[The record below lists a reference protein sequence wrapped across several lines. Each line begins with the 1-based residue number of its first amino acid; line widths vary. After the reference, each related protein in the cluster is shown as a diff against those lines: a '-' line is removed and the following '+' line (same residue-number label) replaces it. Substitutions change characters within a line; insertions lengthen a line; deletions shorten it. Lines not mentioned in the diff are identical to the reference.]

1 MLCASSHEF
10 TPKRRIN
17 KHQVSCFSGNEKG
30 IALVLILWVL
40 ALLSAIVGEF
50 CYAMRTEV
58 NITRNFKEQTESHY
72 IALAGVNR
80 AISELIRNQALKKRT
95 NLFLN
100 EGQEEEKDKALMADE
115 VSDDTERW
123 RVNTEIPAVRFGAG
137 LYQVRIGN
145 EAGKINLNEA
155 NEAFLKMIM
164 DVFELDDQQK
174 DIVVDSILDW
184 RDEND
189 LHRLNGAEDDYYNAL
204 PEPYNCKNGD
214 FDSLEELLLVRGV
227 TPELFYGGLKD
238 MVTVRATQSA
248 KKRPSRILKG
258 RNLKERSNFA
268 VNSKISVNAAS
279 KRMLR
284 ALPLMTDDRVQGI
297 IDFRKDKDFET
308 LNEISSIVGPDVYQ
322 AMEPYITLEEN
333 AFYTISS
340 MGMIPG
346 SGIRKGI
353 EAMIEIRPTLEKGWR
368 VVQWRDG
375 FRRDFEAPSDAE

>member
-1 MLCASSHEF
+1 M
-10 TPKRRIN
+10 
-17 KHQVSCFSGNEKG
+17 
-30 IALVLILWVL
+30 
-40 ALLSAIVGEF
+40 
-50 CYAMRTEV
+50 
-58 NITRNFKEQTESHY
+58 NITRNFKEQTEAHY

-80 AISELIRNQALKKRT
+80 AISELIRNQVLKKKT
-95 NLFLN
+95 NLFGN
-100 EGQEEEKDKALMADE
+100 EGQEEEKDKALVTDE
-115 VSDDTERW
+115 VYDDTERW
-123 RVNTEIPAVRFGAG
+123 RVNAEIPAVRFGAG

-155 NEAFLKMIM
+155 NETSLKMIM
-164 DVFELDDQQK
+164 DVFELDDQQQ

-184 RDEND
+184 RDGND

-204 PEPYNCKNGD
+204 PEPYNCKDGD

-238 MVTVRATQSA
+238 MVTVGTTQSA
-248 KKRPSRILKG
+248 KMLRPSGILKG
-258 RNLKERSNFA
+258 RNLKGRSNFA
-268 VNSKISVNAAS
+268 ANSKICVNAAT

-284 ALPLMTDDRVQGI
+284 ALPLMTDDRVQSI

-308 LNEISSIVGPDVYQ
+308 LNELSSIVGPNVYQ

-353 EAMIEIRPTLEKGWR
+353 EAMIEIRPTLKKGWR

-375 FRRDFEAPSDAE
+375 FRRGFEVPSDAE